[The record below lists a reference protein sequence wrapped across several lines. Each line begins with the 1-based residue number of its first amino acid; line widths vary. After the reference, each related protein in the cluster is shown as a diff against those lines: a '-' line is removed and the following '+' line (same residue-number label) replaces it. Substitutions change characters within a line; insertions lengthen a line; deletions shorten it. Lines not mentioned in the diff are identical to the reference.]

1 MMGAEGIKELLKKV
15 DVEGSQLEIR
25 EKMKTEAV
33 AAEEAEVRQA
43 PARGRELPQVRQQAG
58 VDDSGRASR

>member
-15 DVEGSQLEIR
+15 DVEALSEEIR
-25 EKMKTEAV
+25 EKMKTETS
-33 AAEEAEVRQA
+33 AAEETEIRQA
-43 PARGRELPQVRQQAG
+43 PARRGIVPQIGQQAG